1 MLGVKHDSGKLKYS
15 LLPFSSLSSVVEVLM
30 FGEQKYAKDN
40 WKDVADPKTRY
51 FDAAM
56 RHLIQ
61 WKEGETLDKESKL
74 PHLAHATCC
83 LLFLLFFDKK

>member
-1 MLGVKHDSGKLKYS
+1 MVGVKNDEGKLKYS
-15 LLPFSSLSSVVEVLM
+15 LLPYYSLHKVIEVLM
-30 FGEQKYAKDN
+30 FGEQKYARDN
-40 WKDVADPKTRY
+40 WKEVKDPKTRY

-61 WKEGETLDKESKL
+61 WKEGEAVDSESKL

>member
-1 MLGVKHDSGKLKYS
+1 MNGVKHDGGKLKYS
-15 LLPFSSLSSVVEVLM
+15 LLPFSSLSEVVKVLM

-40 WKDVADPKTRY
+40 WKEVQDPKTRY

-61 WKEGETLDKESKL
+61 WREGESIDKESKL
-74 PHLAHATCC
+74 SHLAHATCC
-83 LLFLLFFDKK
+83 LLFLIFFDKK